1 MEISEVRR
9 HLSETIERAKR
20 AAAARRTHVDEASRE
35 FVVFL
40 DQIAVPLFRQVAN
53 VLKVQGY
60 QFEVFTPGGSVRLMS
75 EKSAD
80 DFIEI
85 TLDTTGEHPCVIGR
99 SRRGRGRRVLES
111 ERPIAEGAVRE
122 LTEQQVLAF
131 VLKELEPLVER

>member
-20 AAAARRTHVDEASRE
+20 AAGDRRTQVDEASRE

-40 DQIAVPLFRQVAN
+40 EQVAIPLFRQVAN

-60 QFEVFTPGGSVRLMS
+60 PFDVFTPGGSVRLMS
-75 EKSAD
+75 ERNAD
-80 DFIEI
+80 DFIEL
-85 TLDTTGEHPCVIGR
+85 TLDTTGEDPLVMGH

-111 ERPIAEGAVRE
+111 ERPIAEGSVRN

-131 VLKELEPLVER
+131 LLKELEPFVEK

>member
-1 MEISEVRR
+1 M
-9 HLSETIERAKR
+9 
-20 AAAARRTHVDEASRE
+20 
-35 FVVFL
+35 FL

>member
-20 AAAARRTHVDEASRE
+20 AATDRRTHVDEASRE

-40 DQIAVPLFRQVAN
+40 EQVAIPLFRQVAN

-60 QFEVFTPGGSVRLMS
+60 PFDVFTPGGSVRLMS
-75 EKSAD
+75 EKNAD
-80 DFIEI
+80 DFIEL
-85 TLDTTGEHPCVIGR
+85 TLDTTGEDPIVMGH

-111 ERPIAEGAVRE
+111 ERPVAEGPVRN
-122 LTEQQVLAF
+122 LTEQQVLGF
-131 VLKELEPLVER
+131 LLKELEPFVEK